1 MPLEQ
6 TPDGKLRA
14 TGGTRTTVL
23 AVDRWLYGLARHW
36 LAVIN
41 VFFFLYVGLPFL
53 APVLM
58 HFGFDGAA
66 RVIYTAYSPL
76 CHQLATR
83 SWFLFGEQSN
93 YPRAEFMAQT
103 GIDLDTTPGLLAAR
117 QFIGDAAT
125 FGFKTAF
132 CQRDIAIYGAL
143 LLFGLVYAHPEVQR
157 RVKPMSIWLWVLI
170 GLAPIA
176 LDGFSQLF
184 SEYPYT
190 AIPYLGQFF
199 AFLPER
205 ESTPEL
211 RTLTGALFGLS
222 CAWLAFPYLR
232 ESFTEMA
239 DQLKAKLTGAETRA
253 V

>member
-6 TPDGKLRA
+6 TPEGKVRA
-14 TGGTRTTVL
+14 TGATRSTVIAL
-23 AVDRWLYGLARHW
+23 DRWFHRLARNW
-36 LAVIN
+36 LVVIN
-41 VFFFLYVGLPFL
+41 FFILIYVGVPFL

-58 HFGFDGAA
+58 HFGYDRAA
-66 RVIYTAYSPL
+66 RLIYTAYSPL

-93 YPRAEFMAQT
+93 YPRAEFMART
-103 GIDLDTTPGLLAAR
+103 GLDLDTTQGLLAAR
-117 QFIGDAAT
+117 AFIGDAAT

-132 CQRDIAIYGAL
+132 CQRDIAIYGAM
-143 LLFGLVYAHPEVQR
+143 LLFGLVYMIPVVQR
-157 RVKPMSIWLWVLI
+157 RLKPMPIWLWVVV
-170 GLAPIA
+170 GLVPIM

-190 AIPYLGQFF
+190 AIPLVGQVFS
-199 AFLPER
+199 FLPER

-232 ESFTEMA
+232 ESFNDMA
-239 DQLKAKLTGAETRA
+239 TQLGEKLGRVGGA
-253 V
+253 